1 MKKYFSKPETKERLK
16 KNHKRWAEQ
25 NKEHLNK
32 YFVMDTSGKKYSKKP
47 LSLAR
52 AKRQLAALHIH
63 TGHGLIVG
71 YDKPEKSLKGGI
83 TNKRYYN
90 FLERLMILS
99 KNVYDNYDV
108 SSDGDIK
115 SSNPMELIMAM
126 VQTYFSPTEYELIN
140 NSTLK
145 DNLRQLFDVTHIDQF
160 ITLVRSFYPNGR
172 FETFIRM
179 FIRDFQNVD
188 LSPNEKIDKI
198 KELLKLVEF
207 ELLEEMFKQYIQEP
221 VDYSKIRKEFK
232 GGGYYQNEL
241 HRRMERFPE
250 HIANPII
257 ARTLPLLQEV
267 GPSRQLFS
275 NSPARQQQK
284 QHIIDNA
291 IDEAQEITNSRRQRI
306 LPRDSTYVTSM
317 EDIENNDQVIDYDN
331 NSSRGYY
338 HSIDDWNAWLN
349 ERQRQGLPFTD
360 PWSQVIVKDRNI
372 ERFIA
377 KEQELNTELSRIET
391 TLKAITSAFADF
403 DRDTNK
409 TKTVTQ
415 NLNQEVKATIRSV
428 NEQYEALQ
436 RKLAGVAN

>member
-1 MKKYFSKPETKERLK
+1 MPFFLQKVKGT
-16 KNHKRWAEQ
+16 
-25 NKEHLNK
+25 NK
-32 YFVMDTSGKKYSKKP
+32 YFVMDTSGDKYSKKP
-47 LSLAR
+47 LTKTR
-52 AKRQLAALHIH
+52 AEKQLKALHIN

-198 KELLKLVEF
+198 KEMKIYKKYHWFFVCLFVNRNN
-207 ELLEEMFKQYIQEP
+207 EM
-221 VDYSKIRKEFK
+221 
-232 GGGYYQNEL
+232 
-241 HRRMERFPE
+241 
-250 HIANPII
+250 
-257 ARTLPLLQEV
+257 
-267 GPSRQLFS
+267 
-275 NSPARQQQK
+275 
-284 QHIIDNA
+284 
-291 IDEAQEITNSRRQRI
+291 
-306 LPRDSTYVTSM
+306 
-317 EDIENNDQVIDYDN
+317 
-331 NSSRGYY
+331 
-338 HSIDDWNAWLN
+338 
-349 ERQRQGLPFTD
+349 
-360 PWSQVIVKDRNI
+360 
-372 ERFIA
+372 
-377 KEQELNTELSRIET
+377 
-391 TLKAITSAFADF
+391 
-403 DRDTNK
+403 
-409 TKTVTQ
+409 
-415 NLNQEVKATIRSV
+415 
-428 NEQYEALQ
+428 
-436 RKLAGVAN
+436 